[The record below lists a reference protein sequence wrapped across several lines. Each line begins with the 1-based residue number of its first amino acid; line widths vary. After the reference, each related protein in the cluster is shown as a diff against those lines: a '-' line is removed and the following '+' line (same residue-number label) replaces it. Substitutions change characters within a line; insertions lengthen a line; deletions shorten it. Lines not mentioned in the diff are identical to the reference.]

1 MPDFDATLERLREE
15 HESAPSP
22 IAEAPEWADTE
33 EPRPFRGFCE
43 KCGISLL
50 RRGPMCAR
58 CTFELAL
65 TETH

>member
-1 MPDFDATLERLREE
+1 MTNFDADMELRREA
-15 HESAPSP
+15 HESPAPQP
-22 IAEAPEWADTE
+22 TDAPEWADTE
-33 EPRPFRGFCE
+33 EPRPFRGFCV

-65 TETH
+65 SETP